1 VSIKEYFIV
10 DTIDATGNIINL
22 KWLESEYCPI
32 LYIGNLTDTI
42 IIDHLLHFAPIPP
55 PPDWDFFAAKSNS
68 ISQEENIESIKYQ
81 KDLAEYKTEV
91 EAYPLTK
98 YLFSFDSV
106 QNLGSIYRDKVQIKV
121 DTNFTIS
128 KMVGFDFKT
137 HHGDFFEAYPIIITN
152 SGNDT
157 MLIGYHRHLN
167 LSVEAKDSIGNWSK
181 ILDSHNIHGLPLK
194 ESYMLL
200 PGLSVITSTFK
211 TTGEYN
217 TKLRIRIGN
226 STSDEWTGNIDYN
239 QFNSKFNE
247 RGEYKFEYLEYQ
259 KKTLTTTR

>member
-1 VSIKEYFIV
+1 MSIKEYFIV
-10 DTIDATGNIINL
+10 DTIDATGNLINL
-22 KWLESEYCPI
+22 KWLEIKYCPI

-55 PPDWDFFAAKSNS
+55 PPPDWDFFAAKSNY
-68 ISQEENIESIKYQ
+68 ISQEENVASIKYQ
-81 KDLAEYKTEV
+81 KYLAEYKKEL

-98 YLFSFDSV
+98 YLFSFDSI

-128 KMVGFDFKT
+128 KMDGFDFKI

-152 SGNDT
+152 SGKDT

-181 ILDSHNIHGLPLK
+181 ILDSHIIHGLPLK

-217 TKLRIRIGN
+217 TKLRIKIGN

-247 RGEYKFEYLEYQ
+247 RENINLNTL
-259 KKTLTTTR
+259 KTKLKP